1 MYPSAVVEK
10 EIGIRQS
17 AVYKDFDPL
26 AAMVKAGHA
35 AGLRVHAWFEFGFA
49 YAHKDST
56 NKGWLA
62 KHPDWVG
69 RNNQGHLLQKNGF
82 YWWSALRPDVQ
93 DFMTRLVLEVVN
105 NYAVD
110 GIQGDDRLPA
120 MPGEGGYDAYSVA
133 QYRLE
138 HRGDNPPPNAKDP
151 AFIQWKAN
159 RLSQFGKNLYA
170 AVKKARPNCLVTWAP
185 SIYPWSKEQYLQDWP
200 EWLKGGYADWVLPQL
215 YRYDLKAY
223 EKILVELAQQV
234 PAKDR
239 HKVFPGILTSLGDGY
254 RVKPELLQGMIA
266 LNRQHGFEG
275 EVSFYYEFIRG
286 STTPFYPQQ

>member
-82 YWWSALRPDVQ
+82 FWWSALRPDVQ

-133 QYRLE
+133 QYRLD
-138 HRGDNPPPNAKDP
+138 HDGKNPPPQAKDS

-200 EWLKGGYADWVLPQL
+200 AWLNGGYADYIFPQL
-215 YRYDLKAY
+215 YRYDIKAY
-223 EKILVELAQQV
+223 EKILKELSTQITEAQ
-234 PAKDR
+234 KK
-239 HKVFPGILTSLGDGY
+239 KVIPGVLTSLADGY
-254 RVKPELLQGMIA
+254 AIKEDMLKQTIQ
-266 LNRQHGFEG
+266 LNRKYGFTG
-275 EVSFYYEFIRG
+275 ECFFYFETINQL
-286 STTPFYPQQ
+286 PKFY